1 MSRADIPTYPH
12 SAVTRQDFDNLRTD
26 LRDHEQRDRE
36 DFAAM
41 RAAIDKINMDIAE
54 WVGAMKLLKTF
65 AVVGIPSMLTAAG
78 AALVN
83 VIRHW

>member
-1 MSRADIPTYPH
+1 MSRSDIPIYN
-12 SAVTRQDFDNLRTD
+12 SGVSRQDIENLRND

-41 RAAIDKINMDIAE
+41 RAAIDKINVDIAE
-54 WVGAMKLLKTF
+54 WIGAMKLLKTF
-65 AVVGIPSMLTAAG
+65 AVIGIPSMLTAAG